1 MGDTTL
7 EFSAGE
13 NIDARLAKHSR
24 SRTAGNM
31 QQTSSLANGIINPK
45 FPGSSCSLPRVILDS
60 LSLRVR
66 AKISILEYH
75 ASRKDE
81 AAALQGA
88 GCGVPQGTLDEINK
102 RLDFLIPELERKAPF
117 HALRQ

>member
-7 EFSAGE
+7 EFT
-13 NIDARLAKHSR
+13 AREELDVTMAKHSR
-24 SRTAGNM
+24 SVTAGDG
-31 QQTSSLANGIINPK
+31 QRSSSLANGIINPK
-45 FPGSSCSLPRVILDS
+45 FPTSVCSLPRMILDS

-81 AAALQGA
+81 AATLQGA
-88 GCGVPQGTLDEINK
+88 SCGVPQRTLDEINK
-102 RLDFLIPELERKAPF
+102 RLDCLIPELERSV
-117 HALRQ
+117 ALKP